1 MKKDKGNCG
10 GNLVC
15 IPGALETF
23 QVLHVFGEEARQDL
37 GTKQRRGKRNQLVCC
52 KLETLPY
59 SFLPNLLGFT
69 VIVLI

>member
-1 MKKDKGNCG
+1 MKKDKGHCG

-23 QVLHVFGEEARQDL
+23 QVLHVFGEEARL
-37 GTKQRRGKRNQLVCC
+37 GDKAQRRGKHNQLVCS

-59 SFLPNLLGFT
+59 SFLPNLLGYT